1 MPVTCVPG
9 GRRFRKA
16 LWSDTRGPLTL
27 TWSLLQGALCHVML
41 WGLGSAAP
49 PAGCG
54 LLAEVPAGR
63 RSGPVSVPSCSAS
76 QARGTFSPFT
86 LTVTEVW
93 SGPCRV
99 VSFCNCRVERVGCVW
114 SLSFG
119 YCDLPRHVWEDP
131 RALCR
136 RPPHTRG
143 PRSSV
148 VPFALSF
155 LSALESRLCYF
166 LFCWDITRSV
176 FSFPAF
182 GPPLLPS

>member
-27 TWSLLQGALCHVML
+27 TWSLLQGALCRVML

-76 QARGTFSPFT
+76 QAGGTFSPFT
-86 LTVTEVW
+86 LTITEVW

-99 VSFCNCRVERVGCVW
+99 VSFCNCRVERVSG
-114 SLSFG
+114 L
-119 YCDLPRHVWEDP
+119 
-131 RALCR
+131 
-136 RPPHTRG
+136 
-143 PRSSV
+143 
-148 VPFALSF
+148 
-155 LSALESRLCYF
+155 
-166 LFCWDITRSV
+166 
-176 FSFPAF
+176 
-182 GPPLLPS
+182 